1 MNTAQKHNLLGD
13 GAQVLRILTQ
23 VIPQLLPHR
32 SLSDIVGDIQH
43 ALGSSVTWIAV
54 ERDGELQ
61 VNHSGEGSDCYAQA
75 CQVLMHPR
83 IIDHPYAWRILSWPH
98 SVGDLFY
105 PDEEAHLRE
114 LQTGILC
121 KLSLRD
127 YGSTAWLFLAYQH
140 TLPSIT
146 ILKHG
151 VTILADKLRDYL
163 LEQSARQFAFH
174 ELQHI
179 SEQYKI
185 LFERAPVLMN
195 SFDRNG
201 RCTLWNGECERVFG
215 WTIDEINQAEDPL
228 ALFYPDPAIRSEVR
242 ESINTSPLTAMK
254 EWHPLRRDGSIL
266 TTLWANILLPD
277 NSVLNIGL
285 DITARKQAERI
296 LTLKATIDDLTQ
308 CLNRSEILNKLEREL
323 DTTPETRFAVL
334 MIDLDY
340 FKRINDSWGHA
351 AGDKALLHFCD
362 CIRACRFPEFYVG
375 RLGGEEFLVILKN
388 ADCDNAVDFTVQL
401 RERLISSPLLIN
413 EEPVALSFSAGAI
426 AVTSGELPLSHVLT
440 EADKALYQAKHT
452 GRSRTVC
459 AQPGKM
465 C

>member
-32 SLSDIVGDIQH
+32 SLKDIVGDIQH
-43 ALGSSVTWIAV
+43 ALGSSVTWIAI
-54 ERDGELQ
+54 EHDGELQ
-61 VNHSGEGSDCYAQA
+61 VHHSDEGEDGYAQA
-75 CQVLMHPR
+75 CQILSHPR
-83 IIDHPYAWRILSWPH
+83 IVDHPYVWRMLSWPQG
-98 SVGDLFY
+98 VGALFY
-105 PDEEAHLRE
+105 PGRAAPLSQ

-121 KLSLRD
+121 KLPLRD
-127 YGSTAWLFLAYQH
+127 YASTAWLFLAYQH

-151 VTILADKLRDYL
+151 VTILAYKLRDYL
-163 LEQSARQFAFH
+163 LEQSAREFAYQ
-174 ELQHI
+174 ELQQI

-215 WTIDEINQAEDPL
+215 WTIEEINQAEDPL
-228 ALFYPDPAIRSEVR
+228 ALFYPDPVIRSEVR
-242 ESINTSPLTAMK
+242 ESINSSPLTAMK
-254 EWHPLRRDGSIL
+254 EWHPLRRDGTTL

-308 CLNRSEILNKLEREL
+308 CFNRAEILNKLEKQL
-323 DTTPETRFAVL
+323 DATPVEPFAVL

-351 AGDKALLHFCD
+351 AGDQALQHFCD
-362 CIRACRFPEFYVG
+362 CLRACDFPEFYVG
-375 RLGGEEFLVILKN
+375 RLGGEEFLVLLKGG
-388 ADCDNAVDFTVQL
+388 DCNDAAVFAGQL
-401 RERLISSPLLIN
+401 REMLATAPLLI
-413 EEPVALSFSAGAI
+413 EDVPVTLSFSAGALAI
-426 AVTSGELPLSHVLT
+426 RGKELILSQVLT

-452 GRSRTVC
+452 GRNRTVC
-459 AQPGKM
+459 VRPGEI

>member
-32 SLSDIVGDIQH
+32 SLQDIVGDIQN
-43 ALGSSVTWIAV
+43 ALGSSVTWIAI

-61 VNHSGEGSDCYAQA
+61 VHHTGEREDGYAQA
-75 CQVLMHPR
+75 CQVLLHPR
-83 IIDHPYAWRILSWPH
+83 IIEHPYAWRILSW
-98 SVGDLFY
+98 SQGVGELFY
-105 PDEEAHLRE
+105 PGLEMPFRQ

-121 KLSLRD
+121 KLPLRD
-127 YGSTAWLFLAYQH
+127 YASTAWLFLAYQH

-163 LEQSARQFAFH
+163 LEQSAREFAFQ
-174 ELQHI
+174 ELQQI

-215 WTIDEINQAEDPL
+215 WTIDEINQAQDPL
-228 ALFYPDPAIRSEVR
+228 ALFYPDPAIRSDVR
-242 ESINTSPLTAMK
+242 ESVNTSPLTAMK
-254 EWHPLRRDGSIL
+254 EWHPLRRDGTML

-308 CLNRSEILNKLEREL
+308 CLNRAEILKKLESEL
-323 DTTPETRFAVL
+323 DAATGDPFAVL

-362 CIRACRFPEFYVG
+362 CMRACRFPEFNVG
-375 RLGGEEFLVILKN
+375 RLGGEEFLVILKG
-388 ADCDNAVDFTVQL
+388 ADCDDAVTFTAQL
-401 RERLISSPLLIN
+401 RETLLTTPLLIN
-413 EEPVALSFSAGAI
+413 EEPVALSFSAGAL
-426 AVTSGELPLSHVLT
+426 AVKGNAWVLSQVLT
-440 EADKALYQAKHT
+440 ETDKALYQAKHT

-459 AQPGKM
+459 VRPEDI